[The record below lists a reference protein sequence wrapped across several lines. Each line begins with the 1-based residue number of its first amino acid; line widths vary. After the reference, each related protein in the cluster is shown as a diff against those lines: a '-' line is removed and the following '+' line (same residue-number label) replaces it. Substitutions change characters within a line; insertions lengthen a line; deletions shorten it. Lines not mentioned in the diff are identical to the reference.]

1 MKVTGGKQYYGEAI
15 GIALLDSCYYP
26 IIPGDVGNAST
37 YDFPVRMKV
46 IKGLKD
52 NPFPPVRDR
61 NGNYCADVLKTIN
74 AVKELE
80 AEGVRAVVMCCGFFS
95 ILQKV
100 LVHEVDI
107 PVFTSPLIMI
117 PLILRIIPKGRY
129 IGIITASAKRLTHE
143 YLEPVGINP
152 KMPLVIAGL
161 EDSTEFYATHMGG
174 TRTIMDVDLLRSEI
188 VAIAVDFVKRNP
200 DIGAILLECTSLPS
214 FAADIQNAVKLP
226 VFDYIG
232 FINLLYRS
240 VVQKSYRG
248 FL

>member
-1 MKVTGGKQYYGEAI
+1 
-15 GIALLDSCYYP
+15 
-26 IIPGDVGNAST
+26 
-37 YDFPVRMKV
+37 
-46 IKGLKD
+46 
-52 NPFPPVRDR
+52 
-61 NGNYCADVLKTIN
+61 
-74 AVKELE
+74 
-80 AEGVRAVVMCCGFFS
+80 
-95 ILQKV
+95 
-100 LVHEVDI
+100 
-107 PVFTSPLIMI
+107 
-117 PLILRIIPKGRY
+117 
-129 IGIITASAKRLTHE
+129 
-143 YLEPVGINP
+143 
-152 KMPLVIAGL
+152 MPLVIAGL